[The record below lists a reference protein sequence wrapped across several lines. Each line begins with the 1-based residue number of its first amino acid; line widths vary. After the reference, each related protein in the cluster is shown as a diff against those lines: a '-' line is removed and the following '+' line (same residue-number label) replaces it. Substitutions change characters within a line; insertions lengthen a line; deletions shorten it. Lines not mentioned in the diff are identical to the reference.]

1 MQKVFTVMSRALEDL
16 GRRGV
21 RDVHQRLCARVLPP
35 ERPGAEDRAREIA
48 EEAIA
53 ELHGRGLEAIA
64 AGLAAELGIDALPS
78 RRLAGSTPAFH
89 PSVPPPSDPS
99 APAPAAAAGAP
110 DAGSGAP
117 SSPEGGQA
125 LEVGFG
131 EGLGVGDEA
140 GAAPV
145 LAGPG
150 SGELVVDP
158 PPHPDG
164 SPRGTITDER
174 AAGMLAPEGG
184 APVIDELHQPDGGEG
199 LREALEASATERP
212 APTAVVGVDL
222 ASGPDATVAAPAPAP
237 TDGAP
242 WTPEDDAAFRELEV
256 AEAAEKAGAPAE
268 AEAPPAPEAPADGA
282 PAPDAPPAS

>member
-1 MQKVFTVMSRALEDL
+1 MKKVFSVMARALEEL

-21 RDVHQRLCARVLPP
+21 RDVHQRLAARVLPP
-35 ERPGAEDRAREIA
+35 ERPEGEDRALEIA
-48 EEAIA
+48 TEAIA

-64 AGLAAELGIDALPS
+64 AGLAADLGIDALPS
-78 RRLAGSTPAFH
+78 RRLAGSTPAAH

-99 APAPAAAAGAP
+99 APVDAPADAPAPVVPDQAHVTPAGPLTAE
-110 DAGSGAP
+110 D
-117 SSPEGGQA
+117 

-131 EGLGVGDEA
+131 EGLGVGDEG

-199 LREALEASATERP
+199 LREALEASAAERP

-222 ASGPDATVAAPAPAP
+222 ASGPDATVVAPAAAPTEGAPWTAEDEAAFRDLQVAAGEAPPSVDAPAP
-237 TDGAP
+237 T
-242 WTPEDDAAFRELEV
+242 
-256 AEAAEKAGAPAE
+256 
-268 AEAPPAPEAPADGA
+268 EAPADGA
-282 PAPDAPPAS
+282 PAPDAPPAP